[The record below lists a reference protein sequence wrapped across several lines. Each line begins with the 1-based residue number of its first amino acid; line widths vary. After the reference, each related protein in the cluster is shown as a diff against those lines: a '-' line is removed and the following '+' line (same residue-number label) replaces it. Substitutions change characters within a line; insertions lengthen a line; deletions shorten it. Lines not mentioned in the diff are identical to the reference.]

1 MRHDLNIT
9 AGDEL
14 HEECGVFGMY
24 DFDHGDVA
32 STIYYGLFALQHRG
46 QESCGIAVSDTAGPK
61 GKVNAYKGM
70 GLCNEVFTPEILEG
84 LHGNIGVGHVRYST
98 AGSSTRENAQPLVLN
113 YIKGTLALAHNGNLV
128 NAPDLRRELE
138 YSGAIFQTTIDSEV
152 IAYHIARERVKTSSV
167 EEAVAGAMKKIV
179 GAYSLVAMSPRKMI
193 GARDPFGFKPLCIGK
208 RDNAYILVSE
218 SCALDLGSAEAKAW
232 IGVENPH
239 RADVLTEL
247 RRSTVARVCTGRAGP
262 RLRTQALLRFLAD
275 HSRSKDTVLKEVPE
289 EWVKAQGLLEVRSEI
304 SDKNLYLTRPDMGRR
319 LCAEAV
325 EALKAQCVANPDVQV
340 VISDGLST
348 DAITVNYEEILPP
361 LMAGL
366 KQAGLKV
373 GTPFFVRYGRVKIE
387 DQIGEILGAKVVIL
401 LVGERPGLGQSESLS
416 CYAVYSP
423 RMATTVEADRT
434 CISNIHQGGTPPV
447 EAAAVIV
454 DLAKRMLEQKASG
467 INMTR

>member
-1 MRHDLNIT
+1 MDQKQIEEIVRSVMASMGQPQT
-9 AGDEL
+9 AAAAPEATVTKCASRC
-14 HEECGVFGMY
+14 E
-24 DFDHGDVA
+24 VA
-32 STIYYGLFALQHRG
+32 A
-46 QESCGIAVSDTAGPK
+46 
-61 GKVNAYKGM
+61 
-70 GLCNEVFTPEILEG
+70 
-84 LHGNIGVGHVRYST
+84 
-98 AGSSTRENAQPLVLN
+98 
-113 YIKGTLALAHNGNLV
+113 
-128 NAPDLRRELE
+128 
-138 YSGAIFQTTIDSEV
+138 
-152 IAYHIARERVKTSSV
+152 
-167 EEAVAGAMKKIV
+167 
-179 GAYSLVAMSPRKMI
+179 
-193 GARDPFGFKPLCIGK
+193 
-208 RDNAYILVSE
+208 E
-218 SCALDLGSAEAKAW
+218 SCALDLGSPEAKGW
-232 IGVENPH
+232 IGVQQPH
-239 RADVLTEL
+239 RAEVLAEL
-247 RRSTVARVCTGRAGP
+247 KRSTAARVCTGRAGP
-262 RLRTQALLRFLAD
+262 RPRTLALLRFLAD

-289 EWVKAQGLLEVRSEI
+289 EWVKTQGLLEVRSEI

-319 LCAEAV
+319 LSPEAI

-340 VISDGLST
+340 VVSDGLST

-361 LMAGL
+361 LLSGL

-423 RMATTVEADRT
+423 RVATTVEADRI

>member
-1 MRHDLNIT
+1 MDQKQIEEIVRSVMASMGQT
-9 AGDEL
+9 A
-14 HEECGVFGMY
+14 
-24 DFDHGDVA
+24 
-32 STIYYGLFALQHRG
+32 
-46 QESCGIAVSDTAGPK
+46 P
-61 GKVNAYKGM
+61 
-70 GLCNEVFTPEILEG
+70 
-84 LHGNIGVGHVRYST
+84 
-98 AGSSTRENAQPLVLN
+98 
-113 YIKGTLALAHNGNLV
+113 
-128 NAPDLRRELE
+128 APSE
-138 YSGAIFQTTIDSEV
+138 AKCATTNCAAPV
-152 IAYHIARERVKTSSV
+152 T
-167 EEAVAGAMKKIV
+167 
-179 GAYSLVAMSPRKMI
+179 
-193 GARDPFGFKPLCIGK
+193 
-208 RDNAYILVSE
+208 SE

-262 RLRTQALLRFLAD
+262 RPRTQALLRFLAD

-361 LMAGL
+361 LM
-366 KQAGLKV
+366 
-373 GTPFFVRYGRVKIE
+373 
-387 DQIGEILGAKVVIL
+387 
-401 LVGERPGLGQSESLS
+401 GERPGLGQSESLS

-434 CISNIHQGGTPPV
+434 CISNIHLGGTPPV

>member
-1 MRHDLNIT
+1 M
-9 AGDEL
+9 
-14 HEECGVFGMY
+14 
-24 DFDHGDVA
+24 
-32 STIYYGLFALQHRG
+32 
-46 QESCGIAVSDTAGPK
+46 
-61 GKVNAYKGM
+61 
-70 GLCNEVFTPEILEG
+70 
-84 LHGNIGVGHVRYST
+84 
-98 AGSSTRENAQPLVLN
+98 
-113 YIKGTLALAHNGNLV
+113 
-128 NAPDLRRELE
+128 
-138 YSGAIFQTTIDSEV
+138 
-152 IAYHIARERVKTSSV
+152 
-167 EEAVAGAMKKIV
+167 
-179 GAYSLVAMSPRKMI
+179 
-193 GARDPFGFKPLCIGK
+193 
-208 RDNAYILVSE
+208 
-218 SCALDLGSAEAKAW
+218 
-232 IGVENPH
+232 ENPH
-239 RADVLTEL
+239 RADVVTEL

-262 RLRTQALLRFLAD
+262 RPRTQALLRFLAD

-289 EWVKAQGLLEVRSEI
+289 EWVKAQGLLEVRSEISDKNLYLTVKAQGLLEVRSEI